1 MEEGGAF
8 QRCIEQRR
16 GRSGKGRFLIQ
27 ASRWIL
33 LPCIKMQKTGG
44 GDRFGLKIIFK
55 EVYPNSKNRVVTCLQ
70 NAPILSEHVDEL

>member
-1 MEEGGAF
+1 MHRAKEG
-8 QRCIEQRR
+8 

-55 EVYPNSKNRVVTCLQ
+55 EIYPNSKIGVVTCLQ
-70 NAPILSEHVDEL
+70 FCSYCKGTFR